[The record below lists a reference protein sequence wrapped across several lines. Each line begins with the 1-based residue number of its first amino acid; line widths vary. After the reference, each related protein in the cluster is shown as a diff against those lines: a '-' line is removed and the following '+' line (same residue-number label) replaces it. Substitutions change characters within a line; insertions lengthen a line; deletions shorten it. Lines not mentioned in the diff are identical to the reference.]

1 MSGASAQYQNILND
15 LNRDVARQQPSDV
28 IQFCADWFQDKLR
41 EEASRTLSSFQT
53 KPTPH

>member
-41 EEASRTLSSFQT
+41 EEASRTFLIQT
-53 KPTPH
+53 EPTPC